1 MKGYDMQWI
10 LVDCISQYRMRYMVQ
25 VPDGQAH
32 WALDTVALE
41 EAKEF
46 SQEWLGETVVSHRVI
61 TEDDAIKLFK
71 EDNSYLSSWTDEKIK
86 EGFFTSYEEKND

>member
-1 MKGYDMQWI
+1 MQWV

-32 WALDTVALE
+32 WALDTVACE

-46 SQEWLGETVVSHRVI
+46 SQEWLGETILSHREI
-61 TEDDAIKLFK
+61 SEDDALALFK
-71 EDNSYLSSWTDEKIK
+71 EDNKYASSWTNDQIK
-86 EGFFTSYEEKND
+86 ENGFTFLEEKND